1 MKDNE
6 RNETFSDLE
15 IKVPMRT
22 DPKKEI
28 HTGVFMTDNSGRL
41 FPTGE
46 SPTNKPFVGS
56 QGTTTLE
63 EWMQGKKAVKHPEA
77 KDMQMI

>member
-1 MKDNE
+1 
-6 RNETFSDLE
+6 
-15 IKVPMRT
+15 
-22 DPKKEI
+22 
-28 HTGVFMTDNSGRL
+28 MTDNSGRL